1 MSESENDLLHWNHVI
16 AQGYNFGNKSVRG
29 QTILE

>member
-1 MSESENDLLHWNHVI
+1 MSESENDLLLWNRVI
-16 AQGYNFGNKSVRG
+16 AEGYSFGNRSVRG